1 MFTIENTSDIEEDIF
16 SQKSLSKED
25 NFVNEKDN
33 CFFYKNAFI
42 EDISFEK
49 LHAIFKQKKP
59 GEYGEEEDI
68 KTISFT
74 PSQPQYHFNILC
86 HKKRGKVANKG
97 KKNVNKKAKIVHLSS
112 DFDNLLR
119 KIQVHYLTFV
129 IALSNDALKAQF
141 GEKTKYNFKQIDYK
155 NKKIISHE
163 YVNSLKCCSIKQ
175 LLQMKISPKNSKH
188 FEFDNLITLE
198 KVCKESKFLN
208 AFFDIKYLEFFNNF
222 YYNEDKKIDRISF
235 LGKEIIF
242 SQKTKPFYF
251 LIQKYE
257 SHKNLLINAVKS
269 AYFYGYNTLI
279 GNNSFK
285 VIKNEEEIKLKE

>member
-1 MFTIENTSDIEEDIF
+1 
-16 SQKSLSKED
+16 
-25 NFVNEKDN
+25 
-33 CFFYKNAFI
+33 
-42 EDISFEK
+42 
-49 LHAIFKQKKP
+49 
-59 GEYGEEEDI
+59 
-68 KTISFT
+68 
-74 PSQPQYHFNILC
+74 
-86 HKKRGKVANKG
+86 
-97 KKNVNKKAKIVHLSS
+97 
-112 DFDNLLR
+112 
-119 KIQVHYLTFV
+119 
-129 IALSNDALKAQF
+129 
-141 GEKTKYNFKQIDYK
+141 
-155 NKKIISHE
+155 
-163 YVNSLKCCSIKQ
+163 
-175 LLQMKISPKNSKH
+175 MKISPKNSKH

-198 KVCKESKFLN
+198 NVCKESKFLN